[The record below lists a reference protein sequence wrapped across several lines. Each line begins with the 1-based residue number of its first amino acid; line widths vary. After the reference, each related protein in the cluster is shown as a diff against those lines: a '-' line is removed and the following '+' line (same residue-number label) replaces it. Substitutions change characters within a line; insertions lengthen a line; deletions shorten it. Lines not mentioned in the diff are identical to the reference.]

1 MIQEGTFDMFTTP
14 IKVAKSKLDNDLM
27 ANYILDF
34 CKDNEGRLNTQNP
47 KGRLVS
53 NEGGFQSKDIDFEII
68 KD

>member
-1 MIQEGTFDMFTTP
+1 
-14 IKVAKSKLDNDLM
+14 M

-53 NEGGFQSKDIDFEII
+53 NEGGFQSKDIDFEYH
-68 KD
+68 KRLKPLFAFLTEQGNNLSS

>member
-34 CKDNEGRLNTQNP
+34 CKDNEGRLNTQTL
-47 KGRLVS
+47 KVV
-53 NEGGFQSKDIDFEII
+53 
-68 KD
+68 